1 MELKKPQN
9 RLYTSFSSSVE
20 HKTQEGKQSLDDAEE
35 KLKKSWSQPTEPT
48 EKSCLDAAS
57 IKDQFN
63 REDLQ
68 VAYNQY
74 LMGNIAPIEATT
86 IKMQNGFIAAD
97 EQAYR
102 IRHYSLPR
110 ALATGYMDGTRW
122 ANGLMKHL
130 LTNRIKKIQELAKA
144 DFEQNVDR

>member
-9 RLYTSFSSSVE
+9 RLYTSCSSSLE
-20 HKTQEGKQSLDDAEE
+20 HKTQEGKKSLTDAEE

-48 EKSCLDAAS
+48 EASCLDVDTIPS
-57 IKDQFN
+57 QFN

-74 LMGNIAPIEATT
+74 LMGKLAPIEATT
-86 IKMQNGFIAAD
+86 IKLQNGFIAAD

-102 IRHYSLPR
+102 IRHHSIPR
-110 ALATGYMDGTRW
+110 ALAAGYMDNSRW
-122 ANGLMKHL
+122 ANGLMSYL
-130 LTNRIKKIQELAKA
+130 LTNRIKKIQELAQK
-144 DFEQNVDR
+144 DFEQNIEN